1 MNRSILAVA
10 LVAVLAAG
18 CASQKPAPVTEI
30 KDKLEQKPD
39 ISKAEAEFMSVT
51 GTLQLQFSEDG
62 QWILI
67 KSSGTAPVN
76 FNHPQG
82 REDAFM
88 LATMRAKRNLA
99 EFLSNDLRSTKVTE
113 NLTKTSL
120 RDLVTSNNSEK
131 RDRKKSV
138 NEDDDNL
145 PEGAQVS
152 EEERRRANRIAQSV
166 TESITDSSQ
175 AILRGAFIATR
186 EINRDNNMVVVTM
199 QVSRKSINAAAQVRT
214 MMNGL

>member
-1 MNRSILAVA
+1 MNRSLIAVA
-10 LVAVLAAG
+10 LVAVLASG
-18 CASQKPAPVTEI
+18 CASQKPAPVAEI

-39 ISKAEAEFMSVT
+39 ISKTEAEFLSVT

-62 QWILI
+62 QWVMI
-67 KSSGTAPVN
+67 KSSGTAPIN

-99 EFLSNDLRSTKVTE
+99 EFLSNDLRSSKVTE

-120 RDLVTSNNSEK
+120 RDLVTTNNNEK
-131 RDRKKSV
+131 RDRKKSM
-138 NEDDDNL
+138 NDDDDNL
-145 PEGAQVS
+145 PEGIQAS

-166 TESITDSSQ
+166 TESITDNSQ

-186 EINRDNNMVVVTM
+186 EVNRDNNMVVVTM